1 MTPPP
6 TATTPDGDAYERV
19 MSRARLV
26 WESPV
31 AEVWMHSQ
39 NAHLDGARPMDV
51 LALRGPDEVLEA
63 LDATIAGSYA

>member
-1 MTPPP
+1 
-6 TATTPDGDAYERV
+6 
-19 MSRARLV
+19 
-26 WESPV
+26 
-31 AEVWMHSQ
+31 MHSQ